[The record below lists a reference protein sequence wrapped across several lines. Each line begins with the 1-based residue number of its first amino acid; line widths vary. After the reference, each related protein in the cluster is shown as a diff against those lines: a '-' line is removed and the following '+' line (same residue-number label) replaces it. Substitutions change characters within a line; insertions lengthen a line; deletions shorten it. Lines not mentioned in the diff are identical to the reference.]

1 MHDDANVAW
10 CMDAM
15 ERVHQN
21 AFTRVKMSF
30 SFGFFDE
37 DTKIAPLA
45 ADHIDNPKD
54 GEISSPQ
61 PWWVRVALDVQSI
74 GPAPSQC
81 LHFIERENHL
91 DYIQSAKIQGISPHN
106 NRTTLTFG
114 DGFLIDIIRPE
125 KEIKVGDMITDLIPG
140 QYEGGYKLWECS
152 VDLAQ
157 YLVAFRSDLLSSLNV
172 STSGRPLRILELGC
186 GIGLPGIVAQRLL
199 PENSELWLSDFN
211 DTVLMETTWPTL
223 NCCPLEDAF
232 QQGRIQRL
240 VRRAVAGDWLALSS
254 WLTMNNEEPFDLI
267 LSAETLYSPPHCE
280 KVPPSSRCMIK
291 RILPLLWHIY

>member
-1 MHDDANVAW
+1 
-10 CMDAM
+10 
-15 ERVHQN
+15 
-21 AFTRVKMSF
+21 MSF
-30 SFGFFDE
+30 SFGFFEEDE
-37 DTKIAPLA
+37 KCTPVAPGNL
-45 ADHIDNPKD
+45 DKPID

-61 PWWVRVALDVQSI
+61 PWWIRVALDVQSV
-74 GPAPSQC
+74 GPAPFQ
-81 LHFIERENHL
+81 LLKFIERENHL
-91 DYIQSAKIQGISPHN
+91 DYIQSARVQGISPHN
-106 NRTTLTFG
+106 NRTTLTLG

-157 YLVAFRSDLLSSLNV
+157 YLVAFRSDLLSSIDVPTL
-172 STSGRPLRILELGC
+172 GRPLRILELGC

-232 QQGRIQRL
+232 QQGRMPRL
-240 VRRAVAGDWLALSS
+240 VRRTVAGDWLALSS
-254 WLTMNNEEPFDLI
+254 WLTMNNEEPFDLF

-280 KVPPSSRCMIK
+280 KVGPRLGCVVTSIVIDSFRWNDF
-291 RILPLLWHIY
+291 LGGLFPLAASTT